1 MRAVSPLHDPEV
13 RKELEDHPAW
23 LWEEVCMALVALAR
37 AREVMEAL
45 EEVPLG
51 RLAPSGNAPER
62 PRPLSPQAVGQ
73 AGLEDAV

>member
-1 MRAVSPLHDPEV
+1 MNPLHDPEA
-13 RKELEDHPAW
+13 RKELSDHLAW
-23 LWEEVCMALVALAR
+23 LWEEVRMALVALGK
-37 AREVMEAL
+37 AREAMEAL

-62 PRPLSPQAVGQ
+62 PRPLSPKAVGQ